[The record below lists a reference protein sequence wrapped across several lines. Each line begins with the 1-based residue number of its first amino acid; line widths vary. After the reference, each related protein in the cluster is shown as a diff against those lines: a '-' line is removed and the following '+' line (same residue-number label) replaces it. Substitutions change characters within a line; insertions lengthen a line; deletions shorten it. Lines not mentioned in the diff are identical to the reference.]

1 MLFIRCRFDPVTYII
16 TFPIDISINYCI
28 IISLCAVCQ
37 DLNYSTNP
45 NIVKSFVLD
54 KSFSSDD
61 AEVEFYAKQMESL
74 GVDLACSLMTA
85 LGYKQDNSGVYYKPG
100 SDN

>member
-1 MLFIRCRFDPVTYII
+1 MRNVFEEYRKGQISWDEAFFIA
-16 TFPIDISINYCI
+16 NN
-28 IISLCAVCQ
+28 LCASACVNSETEE
-37 DLNYSTNP
+37 DET
-45 NIVKSFVLD
+45 
-54 KSFSSDD
+54 
-61 AEVEFYAKQMESL
+61 EFYAKQMESL

>member
-1 MLFIRCRFDPVTYII
+1 
-16 TFPIDISINYCI
+16 
-28 IISLCAVCQ
+28 
-37 DLNYSTNP
+37 
-45 NIVKSFVLD
+45 VLD